1 MVDPESDDLIY
12 TVVGNEIQGSYV
24 PADSGATVSNASTP
38 GAVISATSGGIQ
50 INLILDAA
58 AQAAPTSFKNGLQ
71 QAAAIL
77 AANITDQIT
86 VNINIDYSGTGR
98 GAAAG
103 PDHGYSESYSW
114 VRSTLI
120 SNASAGDTTFSSL
133 PNATTIQG
141 QSQVVVWNAQ
151 LKLWGVLAANDAIT
165 DDASAYFNTDIS
177 PSLLVGVALH
187 ELTHAWGRIPYG
199 PPYSSS
205 PDIFDLFR
213 FTSPGVRLI
222 NGASTAPAA
231 YFSLDGGYTKL
242 ADYGQNSDPS
252 DFLNSGVQGPNDP
265 FNEYYNGST
274 IQGLTSID
282 LKQLDA
288 LGFHLAINNPVAIE
302 QAGATSLVRVGTSYF
317 LDSIST
323 GTGPMLKNAGA
334 AVVAGS
340 YGAWSPVAAEQVS
353 GGGYDVAWKNSSTA
367 YFSIWSTDSN
377 GNFVTTLAAAA
388 EVLGT
393 DPSLEALEPTL
404 HQDLNGDGTIG
415 VSAVTIEGLGS
426 TSLVVSGGNYY
437 LENVSTGMGPAL
449 KYGGSVVNTANYTTW
464 SVIGAEQVSDGG
476 YDVVW
481 KNTANGH
488 YSVWSTDSTGNFVTT
503 LAAAGEVVG
512 TDPSLEALEPTLHQD
527 LNGDGTIGV
536 PAVTIEALGST
547 SLVVS
552 GGNYYLTNIST
563 GAGPTLKYGG
573 SVVNTANYTTWS
585 VIGAEQVSGG
595 GYDVVWKNTANG
607 HYSVWSTDST
617 GSFVTT
623 LAAAGEVMGT
633 DPSLQALEPTLHQD
647 LNGDGTIGVPAV
659 TIEALGSTSLVV
671 SGGNYHLDNISTGTG
686 PVLKYAGSVVNTA
699 NYTTWSVIAAE
710 QVSGGGYDVIWKNT
724 ANGHYSVWSTDSA
737 GNFVTTLA
745 AAPEVL
751 GSDPSLQALEPT
763 LHQDLNGDGTI
774 GASTVTV
781 EALGS
786 TSLVVSG
793 GNYYLD
799 NISTGTGPVLKYAGS
814 VVNTANYTTWSV
826 IAAEQV
832 SGGGYDVVWKN
843 TANGHYSV
851 WSTDSAGNFVT
862 TLAAAPEV
870 LGTDPSLK
878 ALEPTLHQ
886 DLNGDG
892 TIGASIVSNATIET
906 FGSTSVVVSSGNYYL
921 DNISTGTGPTLKY
934 SGSVVNTANY
944 TTWSIIGA
952 EQVSGGGYD
961 VVWKDFSNGH
971 YSVWSTDSTGNFIT
985 TLGSAAEMLGSDSSL
1000 KALEPTLHQDLN
1012 GDGAVGAAPPASAGL
1027 YTSSE
1032 NFAFNFTQ
1040 SASSSTVQSEL
1051 PDPMPA
1057 PADVQTASEHRI
1069 QPSGGQDVAEM
1080 DMRADFFHG
1089 LHDHGF
1095 LLG

>member
-103 PDHGYSESYSW
+103 PDLGYSESYSW

-151 LKLWGVLAANDAIT
+151 LKLWGVLAANDATT

-377 GNFVTTLAAAA
+377 GNFQSTLTSELPGSSATIESIETTFLQDLNGDGVIGIPSLTIEAAGSTSLVQVGSNYYLDSISTGTGPILKNAGAAVVAGNYGAWSPVAA
-388 EVLGT
+388 EQVAGGGYDVAWKNASTGYFSVWSTDSGGNYLSALTPEVPGT
-393 DPSLEALEPTL
+393 DASLRALETFF

-415 VSAVTIEGLGS
+415 IASVTIESAGS
-426 TSLVVSGGNYY
+426 TSLVLSGNNYY
-437 LENVSTGMGPAL
+437 L
-449 KYGGSVVNTANYTTW
+449 
-464 SVIGAEQVSDGG
+464 
-476 YDVVW
+476 
-481 KNTANGH
+481 
-488 YSVWSTDSTGNFVTT
+488 DS
-503 LAAAGEVVG
+503 
-512 TDPSLEALEPTLHQD
+512 
-527 LNGDGTIGV
+527 
-536 PAVTIEALGST
+536 
-547 SLVVS
+547 
-552 GGNYYLTNIST
+552 
-563 GAGPTLKYGG
+563 
-573 SVVNTANYTTWS
+573 
-585 VIGAEQVSGG
+585 
-595 GYDVVWKNTANG
+595 
-607 HYSVWSTDST
+607 
-617 GSFVTT
+617 
-623 LAAAGEVMGT
+623 
-633 DPSLQALEPTLHQD
+633 
-647 LNGDGTIGVPAV
+647 
-659 TIEALGSTSLVV
+659 
-671 SGGNYHLDNISTGTG
+671 ISTGTG
-686 PVLKYAGSVVNTA
+686 PILKNAGAAVVA
-699 NYTTWSVIAAE
+699 GNYGAWSPVAAE
-710 QVSGGGYDVIWKNT
+710 QVSGGGYDVAWKNAST
-724 ANGHYSVWSTDSA
+724 GYFSVWSTDSN
-737 GNFVTTLA
+737 GNYLSALT
-745 AAPEVL
+745 PEVP
-751 GSDPSLQALEPT
+751 GTHASLESLET
-763 LHQDLNGDGTI
+763 VFYQDLNGDGTI
-774 GASTVTV
+774 GIPSVTI
-781 EALGS
+781 ESAGS
-786 TSLVVSG
+786 TSLVQIVS
-793 GNYYLD
+793 NYYL
-799 NISTGTGPVLKYAGS
+799 NSISTGTGPVLKNGGAAVVAG
-814 VVNTANYTTWSV
+814 NYGAWSPV
-826 IAAEQV
+826 AAEQV
-832 SGGGYDVVWKN
+832 SGGGYDVAWKN
-843 TANGHYSV
+843 SSTGYFSV
-851 WSTDSAGNFVT
+851 WSTDSNGNFLSMLT
-862 TLAAAPEV
+862 PEV
-870 LGTDPSLK
+870 AGSDSRLK
-878 ALEPTLHQ
+878 ALEP
-886 DLNGDG
+886 
-892 TIGASIVSNATIET
+892 V
-906 FGSTSVVVSSGNYYL
+906 F
-921 DNISTGTGPTLKY
+921 
-934 SGSVVNTANY
+934 
-944 TTWSIIGA
+944 
-952 EQVSGGGYD
+952 
-961 VVWKDFSNGH
+961 
-971 YSVWSTDSTGNFIT
+971 
-985 TLGSAAEMLGSDSSL
+985 
-1000 KALEPTLHQDLN
+1000 HQDLN
-1012 GDGAVGAAPPASAGL
+1012 GDGAVGAAPPATAELATAG
-1027 YTSSE
+1027 SS
-1032 NFAFNFTQ
+1032 FVFNFSQGATTL
-1040 SASSSTVQSEL
+1040 SNSSEL
-1051 PDPMPA
+1051 PDSMPL
-1057 PADVQTASEHRI
+1057 PANLQAASEQGTLAAPVESHAPVVI
-1069 QPSGGQDVAEM
+1069 DAL
-1080 DMRADFFHG
+1080 ADF
-1089 LHDHGF
+1089 LHNLHSAGF
-1095 LLG
+1095 MLG